1 MRLLVEYS
9 SNDLWVLSNEI
20 EKLIA
25 YCAGKQINEED
36 VLQLTCYSRETSI
49 FNLVDS
55 IFERKIKQTHNI
67 LQRLLREGTNASYI
81 IVMIARQLRLI
92 VRAKYLRDKCS
103 TKQAMETLN
112 LSSEYVLNKTINQ
125 ANKYNTAQLSEFYHR
140 LLQADVDVKTGKY
153 SEDVAID
160 LLIADLCRY

>member
-1 MRLLVEYS
+1 M
-9 SNDLWVLSNEI
+9 
-20 EKLIA
+20 
-25 YCAGKQINEED
+25 
-36 VLQLTCYSRETSI
+36 
-49 FNLVDS
+49 
-55 IFERKIKQTHNI
+55 
-67 LQRLLREGTNASYI
+67 I
-81 IVMIARQLRLI
+81 I
-92 VRAKYLRDKCS
+92 RAKYLGDKYS